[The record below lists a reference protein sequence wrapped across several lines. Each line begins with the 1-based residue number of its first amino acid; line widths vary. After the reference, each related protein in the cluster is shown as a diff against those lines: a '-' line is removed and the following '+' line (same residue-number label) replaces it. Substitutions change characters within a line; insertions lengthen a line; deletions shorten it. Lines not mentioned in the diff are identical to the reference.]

1 MRQLLIDAG
10 ESPDEYVYD
19 PRTDKVERA
28 KLAPSATSALMRE
41 AVTSLLPSA
50 AAALGFTGGAAAVG
64 SRFPHPLAMGA
75 GGLLGGLGAGMIA
88 EPVQEAILD
97 NPPILKKE
105 IGEFQRNRSLG
116 RAAHPYAAA
125 AGQFIGSI
133 PSFGMTSPR
142 GLRGL
147 ASLVGLGKIDKKAVA
162 TLLANTGLQ
171 TGLNLGTAELTG
183 QLDNMTPD
191 EKAAMVLQSV
201 ASATQQGGMVTRRAA
216 KLFGPATMEHLMPT
230 EKPATGERDLTG
242 FGDAPVEATETAA
255 PDPTTNFKQ
264 VTPYTDD
271 EINVIMQASEWNPP
285 KATPFDRA
293 ISEGKKRGIL
303 RTPEDYKRVLESP
316 NPDAELRGIYMKQHE
331 QTQAQMTPEQRQEQ
345 LMQTMSEGEKKAR
358 DEFKKSLEGFNEE
371 RQSLDEEI
379 KLLDETPVPAGE
391 LGTRWQIKQQKLMKL
406 KEIEARQAKVE
417 ADYAARWPQPPMPLV
432 PVDRP
437 PMQAAPAERLM
448 LGEGAAPEGEPHG
461 PAIPMGQGGII
472 SPEAHGPAI
481 PLADAP
487 NAEYLRRL
495 QQAQMHGEVM
505 SPAERDKLSSGSN
518 MTTPEREALMGY
530 AEGEQGLPFSEG
542 LGSSV
547 HDGLEASPTPPIDPH
562 RPQGAYGGFPV
573 GEALDNLLSWFG
585 KSKIVDREGKPRVMY
600 HITKHDFDTFNT
612 DPKKLHYGELGSH
625 FGTLQTIGA
634 VRGLAKAENARVLPV
649 YLRIENP
656 LRLPDMFP
664 LGPKAYERQF
674 GKIEKYIKD
683 SRVVEAFREYY
694 ENGKPSGISKLKQ
707 RLEAAGYD
715 GIVYDNAAEGGGY
728 SYIAFKPEQVKSAT
742 GNRGTFDPHQSN
754 IMYSG
759 FPVHDALNELWTSA
773 KQFAKDKNITIQDI
787 SPLHVLWR
795 FTKQASARFA
805 ESSPL
810 GAYVSSRLQNLFHER
825 DFIANTKIARTELF
839 KDFLKDPRAIEW
851 LQRQTDG
858 RTWDVASLPPELQ
871 PVGEAF
877 VKHVESYID
886 EMRARG
892 QKVMRSNGNAWVWR
906 DPEKIAGYFPWS
918 IDRKIWKEI
927 TGGGAKAAQ
936 RKKEWMDNWKKWNPA
951 DSEDIAEET
960 FRDLI
965 EPISAKRVIGG
976 EPVFNQFRKTHG
988 TPIPKEWRD
997 LNVYE
1002 TLQNYNR
1009 NYGVDAA
1016 WTAVVQKDPLM
1027 RLAFGIARDHQGV
1040 DVRKADRAIRPTKS
1054 QWGDIFREADRF
1066 GAAWAKDAKPD
1077 MELGNPLLD
1086 DNDGNARA
1094 LLSSYSQRPTYK
1106 MTGFERGIN
1115 HINQVAGSM
1124 MMQTLS
1130 GVRDISSALASTAE
1144 YMTGPG
1150 KAAAVKALAQA
1161 IVDPR
1166 GAIEKAQAG
1175 GAMQHD
1181 VFAHQGEEVVSRAV
1195 YKAVRSI
1202 RGLTG
1207 RNFLDEL
1214 GKAITYNVAHDTVE
1228 WQLRN
1233 LGESPLA
1240 KEFGPTG
1247 QMSIRERA
1255 KATAAALVQKAS
1267 PSYDVRNLPAAFVP
1281 QTQNFLG
1288 HLFRLSTWGVAR
1300 FNNWIVDSYLP
1311 MVRHGSFERFIASI
1325 GFGILG
1331 AAATQSLTE
1340 LIRQRKPA
1348 DLTWQEWMGLSSED
1362 QQKEFAPMLFA
1373 MMQAQGTMG
1382 IASDLAA
1389 PVSKAL
1395 SGKTTQLNDLS
1406 PQMPAVIMGK
1416 DIAHTLADFWLY
1428 AAQREHLDKYDMI
1441 DLAHELAKSMQ
1452 LYRDLQK
1459 PLGVDTS
1466 EQEAN
1471 REKAIYEGMTRR
1483 SAVTDK
1489 PLQPKA
1495 FTLGPVAGGKF
1506 SLSKAFNTRTPGA
1519 GLEELVPDL
1528 VRAAQEGRTVNV
1540 KPNTRTL
1547 SYYQNIATREGERA
1561 GEEALL
1567 RDQQETNEDRLRKQI
1582 ASGLRSLRPLR

>member
-542 LGSSV
+542 FG
-547 HDGLEASPTPPIDPH
+547 GEAAPTPPIDPH

-573 GEALDNLLSWFG
+573 
-585 KSKIVDREGKPRVMY
+585 
-600 HITKHDFDTFNT
+600 HDT
-612 DPKKLHYGELGSH
+612 
-625 FGTLQTIGA
+625 
-634 VRGLAKAENARVLPV
+634 
-649 YLRIENP
+649 
-656 LRLPDMFP
+656 
-664 LGPKAYERQF
+664 
-674 GKIEKYIKD
+674 
-683 SRVVEAFREYY
+683 
-694 ENGKPSGISKLKQ
+694 
-707 RLEAAGYD
+707 
-715 GIVYDNAAEGGGY
+715 
-728 SYIAFKPEQVKSAT
+728 
-742 GNRGTFDPHQSN
+742 
-754 IMYSG
+754 
-759 FPVHDALNELWTSA
+759 LNELWTSA

-825 DFIANTKIARTELF
+825 DFISNTKIARTELF